1 MSFILELIV
10 VTSVVGYL
18 AYRVEVYKNSIDIL
32 AQMNDKLNVENE
44 KLLSIAE
51 ESVKDVQDLLRDVPE
66 PKKWIQTPDG
76 AIYAS
81 DCEEGTIYID
91 FVNGFTWLVT
101 GEENENEYE
110 NRFMAVGKLFETS
123 ESLIFGKENDWDF

>member
-1 MSFILELIV
+1 M
-10 VTSVVGYL
+10 
-18 AYRVEVYKNSIDIL
+18 
-32 AQMNDKLNVENE
+32 
-44 KLLSIAE
+44 
-51 ESVKDVQDLLRDVPE
+51 
-66 PKKWIQTPDG
+66 
-76 AIYAS
+76 YAS

-123 ESLIFGKENDWDF
+123 ESLIFGKEND